1 MWVRL
6 TAMLLCI
13 VFFITG
19 CNSLISQFFGT
30 HKLRVFTMEETITT
44 GVGDSDFV
52 ELIGAWQSGDYI
64 VVPPRTDADK
74 AILIYPLLAES
85 QIEAL
90 KAGKQVKPRI
100 IAWTKNFSMAC
111 DDEKNCVP
119 LMPVA
124 VQGVIREMRQQ
135 KNQAHLLP
143 VLKYQLPDNVEY
155 IEVGRQ
161 PLAWYW
167 NLLMVLGGLGFAFYI
182 ESRANREQQIS
193 GKEEL

>member
-1 MWVRL
+1 
-6 TAMLLCI
+6 
-13 VFFITG
+13 
-19 CNSLISQFFGT
+19 
-30 HKLRVFTMEETITT
+30 MEETITT